1 MQEDD
6 TQIRKHIRH
15 VTGLPVEVRV
25 EQNTNY
31 LATEN
36 TATNISL
43 GGISFIANDRLDI
56 AETIAVNFPLFE
68 QEESIRGRVIWC
80 EKTRRGYEVGL
91 EFDNP
96 EDVERLKII
105 EYTLEIERYQ
115 QELASQQG
123 RQLSALEASR
133 EWASRFAGEF
143 SALD

>member
-25 EQNTNY
+25 EHNSGHVPTD
-31 LATEN
+31 N

-43 GGISFIANDRLDI
+43 GGLSFIADDRLEID
-56 AETIAVNFPLFE
+56 ETIKVNFPLFG
-68 QEESIRGRVIWC
+68 QAKSVSGRVIWC
-80 EKTRRGYEVGL
+80 EKTHRGYEVGL
-91 EFDNP
+91 EFDHP
-96 EDVERLKII
+96 DDVERLKII
-105 EYTLEIERYQ
+105 DYTLEIERYQ
-115 QELASQQG
+115 QDLAQQQG

-133 EWASRFAGEF
+133 EWATRHAGDF